1 MKVKEMIIMGMTIKV
16 ISSSNKSLDG
26 LTGRVVDETKNMLMI
41 ETDNKIR
48 KVLKKEVKLQ
58 INTQEGVKTL
68 QGSDLIGCVSER
80 LKKKDKVKS
89 RW

>member
-1 MKVKEMIIMGMTIKV
+1 MTIKV